1 MEMCI
6 ILADNQVLQ
15 QLTLVTQATFYE
27 VQGQE
32 LVVKMES
39 GQAKNQDVRTL
50 LVTLLIFFI
59 LSDHHA
65 TNSISI

>member
-1 MEMCI
+1 MELCI
-6 ILADNQVLQ
+6 ILADNQVIQ
-15 QLTLVTQATFYE
+15 QLTLVIQATFYE

-59 LSDHHA
+59 LSGHHA
-65 TNSISI
+65 TNLISI